1 MRFHDPTRKEFH
13 RTPRI
18 DLLYGLIEVLALLP
32 AAGLTVFSFTDHL
45 NFTPLTSALLGGSL
59 SMAVAMLGVIFNQRI
74 VINHRG
80 IDYRVGWVR
89 IESKW
94 VDMEKIASQWDL
106 FPTKGIVVP
115 KSGSIPLLLSMRF
128 IPLSL
133 FAENWRESDLG
144 GHIQQYAPHLFLPNP
159 SETPETLDS

>member
-18 DLLYGLIEVLALLP
+18 DLLYGLIEVLTLLP
-32 AAGLTVFSFTDHL
+32 AAGLTVFSFTGRLHI
-45 NFTPLTSALLGGSL
+45 TPLIGGLLGGCL

-94 VDMEKIASQWDL
+94 AEMERIASQWDL
-106 FPTKGIVVP
+106 FPTEGIVVP
-115 KSGSIPLLLSMRF
+115 KSGSIPLLLSKRF

-133 FAENWRESDLG
+133 FAENWRQSELG
-144 GHIQQYAPHLFLPNP
+144 GHIKQYAPHLFAPKS
-159 SETPETLDS
+159 SEAPESADV